1 MKCNFQRRLQRVEYE
16 GLSDVLSDVRD
27 IMEILHKDGGSVA
40 IVCRGEE
47 AEFIIK
53 DMMDYDFAVL
63 DFNAVD
69 YKGEYLVEL
78 TSDFEL
84 YCEPCIRSD
93 GSIPAIEGSDVVFT
107 FEDVDPEIVE
117 RIDSPV
123 VIYSI

>member
-27 IMEILHKDGGSVA
+27 IIEILQKDGGHVS
-40 IVCRGEE
+40 IVCRNED

-53 DMMDYDFAVL
+53 DMMDYDFVFL
-63 DFNAVD
+63 DFNSID

-84 YCEPCIRSD
+84 YCEPCIRDD
-93 GSIPAIEGSDVVFT
+93 GTIPSIECSDVVFV
-107 FEDVDPEIVE
+107 FEDVDPDIVE
-117 RIDSPV
+117 RIDAPI
-123 VIYSI
+123 VIYSF